1 MKIFCLVLIVTTHS
15 IRTIQFLR
23 IPSGRKELSNV
34 TRLGLILRRKGELKI
49 GSNESPKKRLRKKEL
64 RE

>member
-1 MKIFCLVLIVTTHS
+1 MKIFCLVPIVMIRL

-49 GSNESPKKRLRKKEL
+49 GSNESPKRRPKRREL
-64 RE
+64 RD